1 MTHPARPQIALAK
14 NSKRSSR
21 RNRLV
26 ARGSEL
32 FAVSQ
37 ESHILPCA
45 DSLNSPVAARR
56 DHFNI
61 YLRILLSSASS
72 TH

>member
-1 MTHPARPQIALAK
+1 MIQSTRLPIDLAR
-14 NSKRSSR
+14 NSKPSSQRNPLVSRSSEP
-21 RNRLV
+21 L
-26 ARGSEL
+26 AT
-32 FAVSQ
+32 SQ

>member
-37 ESHILPCA
+37 ESPFLLCKLAEVSLPWPA
-45 DSLNSPVAARR
+45 SPVST
-56 DHFNI
+56 FTNG
-61 YLRILLSSASS
+61 LLCLQPI
-72 TH
+72 